1 MFVKNKFKL
10 VVTIRK
16 GKIMADLTV
25 LILAH
30 KEVKSIAKRIIV
42 VDSGS
47 TDRTVE
53 IAGRMGAEVLY
64 HPWKNYATQYN
75 WGIQN
80 ASIRTKWIFRLDA
93 DEFLTNEAR
102 EEIETLCKE
111 NENTDVNGLVVR
123 FTVSFLGRELK
134 HGGIYPFR
142 KLLIYK
148 TNKGFMEE
156 RNMDEHIVLKEG
168 RSIELQHDCIH
179 QDFKDLTAWIDK
191 HNKYSSREVLDYFES
206 IQKESSSD
214 YNKLD
219 KKARF
224 KRYVKFGIY
233 YKLPLGMRAFLY
245 YCYRYYFK
253 FGFLDGKEGKIFAF
267 LQAYWYRFLVDAKIY
282 EAQISE
288 KKE

>member
-1 MFVKNKFKL
+1 
-10 VVTIRK
+10 
-16 GKIMADLTV
+16 
-25 LILAH
+25 
-30 KEVKSIAKRIIV
+30 
-42 VDSGS
+42 
-47 TDRTVE
+47 
-53 IAGRMGAEVLY
+53 MGAEVLY

>member
-1 MFVKNKFKL
+1 
-10 VVTIRK
+10 
-16 GKIMADLTV
+16 MADLTV
-25 LILAH
+25 LILTYNEEKNIERCI
-30 KEVKSIAKRIIV
+30 KEVKSIAKRIVV

-47 TDRTVE
+47 TDKTIE
-53 IAGRMGAEVLY
+53 IAEAMGAEILS

-80 ASIRTKWIFRLDA
+80 ANIQTKWIFRLDA
-93 DEFLTNEAR
+93 DEFLTKETR
-102 EEIETLCKE
+102 EEIETLCRE
-111 NENTDVNGLVVR
+111 NENTNINGLVVR

-148 TNKGFMEE
+148 SDKGFMEA
-156 RNMDEHIVLKEG
+156 RNMDEHIVLSEG
-168 RSIELQHDCIH
+168 QSIELKHDCIH

-191 HNKYSSREVLDYFES
+191 HNKYSCREVLDYFES
-206 IQKESSSD
+206 FKKESLND
-214 YNKLD
+214 YHKLD
-219 KKARF
+219 RKARF

-233 YKLPLGMRAFLY
+233 YKLPLGMRAFIY

-253 FGFLDGKEGKIFAF
+253 LGFLDGKEGKIFAF

-282 EAQISE
+282 EAE
-288 KKE
+288 LKRKKE

>member
-1 MFVKNKFKL
+1 
-10 VVTIRK
+10 
-16 GKIMADLTV
+16 MADLTV
-25 LILAH
+25 LILAQNEEKNIARCIH
-30 KEVKSIAKRIIV
+30 EVRGIAKRIVV

-47 TDRTVE
+47 TDGTIE
-53 IAGRMGAEVLY
+53 IAKKMGAEVLL

-75 WGIQN
+75 WGIQKAN
-80 ASIRTKWIFRLDA
+80 IQTKWIFRLDA
-93 DEFLTNEAR
+93 DEFLTKEVR
-102 EEIETLCKE
+102 EEIELLCKE

-123 FTVSFLGRELK
+123 FTVNFLGRELR

-148 TNKGFMEE
+148 ADKGFMED
-156 RNMDEHIVLKEG
+156 RNMDEHIVLTEG
-168 RSIELQHDCIH
+168 QSIELKHDCIH

-191 HNKYSSREVLDYFES
+191 HNKYSSREVLDYFAS
-206 IQKESSSD
+206 TQKESSSD

-233 YKLPLGMRAFLY
+233 YKLPLVMRAFLY

-253 FGFLDGKEGKIFAF
+253 LGFLDGKEGKIFTF

-282 EAQISE
+282 EAKIGDR
-288 KKE
+288 KENK

>member
-1 MFVKNKFKL
+1 ML
-10 VVTIRK
+10 
-16 GKIMADLTV
+16 
-25 LILAH
+25 
-30 KEVKSIAKRIIV
+30 
-42 VDSGS
+42 
-47 TDRTVE
+47 
-53 IAGRMGAEVLY
+53 

-75 WGIQN
+75 WGIQKAN
-80 ASIRTKWIFRLDA
+80 IQTKWIFRLDA
-93 DEFLTNEAR
+93 DEFLTKEVR
-102 EEIETLCKE
+102 EEIELLCKE

-123 FTVSFLGRELK
+123 FTVNFLGRELR

-148 TNKGFMEE
+148 ADKGFMED
-156 RNMDEHIVLKEG
+156 RNMDEHIVLTEG
-168 RSIELQHDCIH
+168 QSIELKHDCIH

-191 HNKYSSREVLDYFES
+191 HNKYSSREVLDYFAS
-206 IQKESSSD
+206 TQKESSSD

-253 FGFLDGKEGKIFAF
+253 LGFLDGKEGKIFTF

-282 EAQISE
+282 EAKIGDR
-288 KKE
+288 KENK

>member
-1 MFVKNKFKL
+1 
-10 VVTIRK
+10 
-16 GKIMADLTV
+16 MADLTV
-25 LILAH
+25 LILTRNEEKNIARCIR
-30 KEVKSIAKRIIV
+30 EVQSIAKRIVV

-47 TDRTVE
+47 TDRTIE
-53 IAGRMGAEVLY
+53 IAEMMGAEVLS

-80 ASIRTKWIFRLDA
+80 ASIQTKWIFRLDA
-93 DEFLTNEAR
+93 DEFLTQETR
-102 EEIETLCKE
+102 DEIEILCKE
-111 NENTDVNGLVVR
+111 NENTDINGLVVR

-148 TNKGFMEE
+148 ADKGFMEE
-156 RNMDEHIVLKEG
+156 RNMDEHIVLSEG
-168 RSIELQHDCIH
+168 RSIELKHDCIH

-206 IQKESSSD
+206 SKKESSND
-214 YNKLD
+214 YHKLD

-233 YKLPLGMRAFLY
+233 YKLPLGMRAFMY

-253 FGFLDGKEGKIFAF
+253 LGFLDGKEGKIFSF

-282 EAQISE
+282 EAQLNN
-288 KKE
+288 KE